1 MLSSFNAGQY
11 IGQIG
16 DYGSYNVQT
25 NANELIENHPL
36 FDGLF
41 DREEREELSID
52 PISVY
57 YQFRHNATG
66 ADGGFNLIQNSF
78 GEPLLFNKAFGN
90 GQLLVSSLGYD
101 AGFSN
106 IQLKPIF
113 PPLIYRA
120 LIFMSSSQQG
130 GLDEHELG
138 STLEI
143 EDEQSMAS
151 AQFVQGDKK
160 WTAREQQSSSGL
172 RFSGDDQEW
181 ESGWI
186 QLKND
191 ARQRSIAL
199 LSPMSE
205 SIFTVLDK
213 QSWETRISDSPYLSL
228 EELSSEQLVLKYKP
242 LVLDEKFGLGF
253 ISWPLFFF
261 YWKPWLAPFIL
272 RKNMNEFLA
281 HFFSGLLVVF
291 TLASTLM
298 AGYSLSNKFRLRG
311 VRLHWRAGKLM
322 GYPLFATVFL
332 VLIGILSIVSVFI
345 LQDRLHTPVFLGY
358 FWMGSMWFVSS
369 YLSSKHYITDHGI
382 VKNIND
388 PAQTIPWYHIID
400 YVEHSTEKGIRYMF
414 SYTQANSHKQEQFN
428 QLRIEVPHSQTP
440 AFNKIIALK
449 LHMKLDETEVPT
461 INWKNL
467 QS

>member
-1 MLSSFNAGQY
+1 
-11 IGQIG
+11 
-16 DYGSYNVQT
+16 
-25 NANELIENHPL
+25 
-36 FDGLF
+36 
-41 DREEREELSID
+41 
-52 PISVY
+52 
-57 YQFRHNATG
+57 
-66 ADGGFNLIQNSF
+66 
-78 GEPLLFNKAFGN
+78 
-90 GQLLVSSLGYD
+90 
-101 AGFSN
+101 
-106 IQLKPIF
+106 
-113 PPLIYRA
+113 
-120 LIFMSSSQQG
+120 
-130 GLDEHELG
+130 
-138 STLEI
+138 
-143 EDEQSMAS
+143 
-151 AQFVQGDKK
+151 
-160 WTAREQQSSSGL
+160 
-172 RFSGDDQEW
+172 
-181 ESGWI
+181 
-186 QLKND
+186 
-191 ARQRSIAL
+191 
-199 LSPMSE
+199 
-205 SIFTVLDK
+205 
-213 QSWETRISDSPYLSL
+213 
-228 EELSSEQLVLKYKP
+228 
-242 LVLDEKFGLGF
+242 
-253 ISWPLFFF
+253 
-261 YWKPWLAPFIL
+261 
-272 RKNMNEFLA
+272 MNEFLA

-449 LHMKLDETEVPT
+449 LHMNLDETEVPT

>member
-1 MLSSFNAGQY
+1 
-11 IGQIG
+11 
-16 DYGSYNVQT
+16 
-25 NANELIENHPL
+25 
-36 FDGLF
+36 
-41 DREEREELSID
+41 
-52 PISVY
+52 
-57 YQFRHNATG
+57 
-66 ADGGFNLIQNSF
+66 
-78 GEPLLFNKAFGN
+78 
-90 GQLLVSSLGYD
+90 
-101 AGFSN
+101 
-106 IQLKPIF
+106 
-113 PPLIYRA
+113 
-120 LIFMSSSQQG
+120 
-130 GLDEHELG
+130 
-138 STLEI
+138 
-143 EDEQSMAS
+143 
-151 AQFVQGDKK
+151 
-160 WTAREQQSSSGL
+160 
-172 RFSGDDQEW
+172 
-181 ESGWI
+181 
-186 QLKND
+186 
-191 ARQRSIAL
+191 
-199 LSPMSE
+199 
-205 SIFTVLDK
+205 
-213 QSWETRISDSPYLSL
+213 
-228 EELSSEQLVLKYKP
+228 
-242 LVLDEKFGLGF
+242 
-253 ISWPLFFF
+253 
-261 YWKPWLAPFIL
+261 
-272 RKNMNEFLA
+272 MNEFLA

-311 VRLHWRAGKLM
+311 VRLHWRAGKLL